1 MFLENLYTK
10 VFPNLRGRYRLM
22 ESKFHDNRI
31 LLEFEPVGYKTIPET
46 GVKLREAIYELRS
59 IDRGGNDECKEA
71 GDNWMICNLMNDSRI
86 RFDLSESA
94 RNFRDKLTCRNP
106 ENRLT
111 AVDALKDEWFNDIVV
126 TGQCPGQVTQKRND
140 NPSKFYYDNLFRYSA
155 KVF

>member
-46 GVKLREAIYELRS
+46 GVKLREAIYEVLDFVKKLHVHDILRS

-111 AVDALKDEWFNDIVV
+111 AVDALKDEWFNDM
-126 TGQCPGQVTQKRND
+126 
-140 NPSKFYYDNLFRYSA
+140 
-155 KVF
+155 